1 MLKLIF
7 SNLHSQFSIACM
19 VPQTQRLALIGTVIV
34 AILLV
39 VIAVLAR
46 NLMATQATL
55 SATLSAAMQATAPPT
70 ALVLASPT
78 LPLETPQ
85 PIIITATPLP
95 ATETPLPT
103 NTPTNT
109 PTPTPLPVPSWSETS
124 KLTTLEYLNTVVI
137 ERKRTKEGIESVIPG
152 EDRIVMEV
160 VGKIHVGIDLEKLPV
175 SKIEING
182 KRIKLVIPHA
192 KILSVELLP
201 QESHIYEAG
210 RTWVYSTYEGLE
222 KEAFE
227 EALMRL
233 QENSPNNA
241 KMLQMA
247 ETLARLQLTQL
258 LRNLG
263 YEEVII
269 EFE

>member
-1 MLKLIF
+1 
-7 SNLHSQFSIACM
+7 M
-19 VPQTQRLALIGTVIV
+19 VPQTQRLAVIGAVIV

-46 NLMATQATL
+46 NLMAVQT
-55 SATLSAAMQATAPPT
+55 TLSAAQATPLATST
-70 ALVLASPT
+70 ALPTLISPT
-78 LPLETPQ
+78 GTPQ
-85 PIIITATPLP
+85 LLIITATPLP
-95 ATETPLPT
+95 STETPLPT
-103 NTPTNT
+103 ATPTNT
-109 PTPTPLPVPSWSETS
+109 PTPTPLPVPSWSEAS

-137 ERKRTKEGIESVIPG
+137 ERKRSREGIESYLPG

-160 VGKIHVGIDLEKLPV
+160 VGKIHAGIDLEKLPV

-182 KRIKLVIPHA
+182 KRIKLVVPHA
-192 KILSVELLP
+192 KILAVELLP

-210 RTWVYSTYEGLE
+210 RTWVYSSYEGLE

-233 QENSPNNA
+233 QENSPNNV
-241 KMLQMA
+241 KMIEMA

>member
-1 MLKLIF
+1 MSK
-7 SNLHSQFSIACM
+7 
-19 VPQTQRLALIGTVIV
+19 QTQRLALIATVVI

-46 NLMATQATL
+46 NLMSVQTTLSAATQATTL
-55 SATLSAAMQATAPPT
+55 PASATTPT
-70 ALVLASPT
+70 LASPT
-78 LPLETPQ
+78 GTPQ
-85 PIIITATPLP
+85 LIVVTATPLP
-95 ATETPLPT
+95 PTETSLPT
-103 NTPTNT
+103 STPTYT
-109 PTPTPLPVPSWSETS
+109 PTPTPLPVPSWSEAS

-137 ERKRTKEGIESVIPG
+137 ERKRSREGIESYIPG

-160 VGKIHVGIDLEKLPV
+160 VGKIHAGIDLEKLPV

-192 KILSVELLP
+192 KILAVELLP

-210 RTWVYSTYEGLE
+210 RTWVYSSYEGLE

-227 EALMRL
+227 EALLRL
-233 QENSPNNA
+233 QENSPNNV
-241 KMLQMA
+241 KMIEMA